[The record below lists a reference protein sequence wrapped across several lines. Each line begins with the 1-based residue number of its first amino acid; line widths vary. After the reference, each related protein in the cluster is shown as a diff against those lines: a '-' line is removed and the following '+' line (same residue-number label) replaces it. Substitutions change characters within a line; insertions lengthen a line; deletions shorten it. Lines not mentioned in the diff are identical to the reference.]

1 MFYMFNSNSWK
12 SLPKWQYLVAYHDE
26 KKFKIMLNKAT
37 LPENIMG
44 KLHSWERYETIV
56 ERLRATKLIV
66 DEIPKYITLAKK
78 FKKKG
83 KVADL
88 DPSIIAK
95 IPYWNTLYEHQKT
108 AVAYG
113 ILDFKGRVYIADQM
127 GSGKTYS
134 AISILNYLLLRK
146 GGHNKVLILCPA
158 SLQQNWKTV
167 VAEKGVADAEVH
179 ILSYDKAKNV
189 HKEIKAKKYDACL
202 LDEAHYIKQT
212 KTARYKKLAPALK
225 RIEYR
230 ILLSGT
236 PVVNRSDELYS
247 PLSIL
252 YPKLFK
258 SKKIFMDRYFNKI
271 SRKCRLPNEVA
282 LMMPLFGFIR
292 RTKNEVLN
300 LPPKVTTVHEIS
312 DKKATVSFKIMLNKM
327 QLPENME
334 NPSMMKYLIGESF
347 HALAT
352 IKAESEPFKLKLL
365 ELLKDTNE
373 KTTSKVVFCIHKSV
387 VECLKSMCED
397 LNISHAVINGET
409 VVKKRGPIVAKFQA
423 GEIDVLICSIKAAGV
438 GLTMTH
444 SNHVIL
450 AESSWVPGNTMQA
463 IDRCHRIGQTKTVYV
478 DRVFCKSS
486 IDDFIQTC
494 EKGKKKM
501 HRILLKH
508 LKQKKAKEGGI
519 KCFLKNATKT

>member
-26 KKFKIMLNKAT
+26 RRFKIMLNKST
-37 LPENIMG
+37 LPTNVMG
-44 KLHSWERYETIV
+44 KLHAWERYETIV

-83 KVADL
+83 KIADL
-88 DPSIIAK
+88 DPEIIAK
-95 IPYWNTLYEHQKT
+95 IPYWNSLYEHQKT

-113 ILDFKGRVYIADQM
+113 ILDFKGRVYLADEM

-134 AISILNYLLLRK
+134 AITILNYLLLRK
-146 GGHNKVLILCPA
+146 GGHNTVLILCPA
-158 SLQQNWKTV
+158 SLQKNWKTV
-167 VAEKGVADAEVH
+167 VAEKGIADADVH

-189 HKEIKAKKYDACL
+189 HKDIKANKYDVCL
-202 LDEAHYIKQT
+202 LDEAHCLKDTTTQ
-212 KTARYKKLAPALK
+212 RYRKLAPALK

-236 PVVNRSDELYS
+236 PCVNRADELYS

-258 SKKIFMDRYFNKI
+258 SKKKFMDRYFNKI

-300 LPPKVTTVHEIS
+300 LPPKVTTVHEIN
-312 DKKATVSFKIMLNKM
+312 DKKATVSFKVMLKKM
-327 QLPENME
+327 QDPENMT
-334 NPSMMKYLIGESF
+334 NPSMMKYLIGEAF
-347 HALAT
+347 HSLAT
-352 IKAESEPFKLKLL
+352 IKAESRAFKSKLL
-365 ELLKDTNE
+365 ELLQDTNE

-423 GEIDVLICSIKAAGV
+423 GEIDVLICSIQAAGV
-438 GLTMTH
+438 GLTMTR
-444 SNHVIL
+444 SNNVIL
-450 AESSWVPGNTMQA
+450 AESSWVPGLNQQA
-463 IDRCHRIGQTKTVYV
+463 IDRCHRIGQTKKVYV
-478 DRVFCKSS
+478 DRVFCNSS
-486 IDDFIQTC
+486 IDQFIQQC

-501 HRILLKH
+501 HKLLLKH
-508 LKQKKAKEGGI
+508 LKEKKANKGSI
-519 KCFLKNATKT
+519 KCFLKQ

>member
-1 MFYMFNSNSWK
+1 
-12 SLPKWQYLVAYHDE
+12 
-26 KKFKIMLNKAT
+26 MLNKAT
-37 LPENIMG
+37 LPNDVMG
-44 KLHSWERYETIV
+44 KLHSWQTYEAVV

-66 DEIPKYITLAKK
+66 DEVPKYIKLARK

-95 IPYWNTLYEHQKT
+95 IPYWNSLYEHQKE

-113 ILDFKGRVYIADQM
+113 ILDFKGRVYLADEM
-127 GSGKTYS
+127 GAGKTYS
-134 AISILNYLLLRK
+134 AITILNYLLLRK
-146 GGHNKVLILCPA
+146 GGHSKVLILCPA
-158 SLQQNWKTV
+158 SLQKNWKTV
-167 VAEKGVADAEVH
+167 VAEKGVADADVH

-189 HKEIKAKKYDACL
+189 HKEIKTNKYDACL
-202 LDEAHYIKQT
+202 LDEAHCLKDTTTQ
-212 KTARYKKLAPALK
+212 RYRKLAPALK

-236 PVVNRSDELYS
+236 PCVNRSDELYS
-247 PLSIL
+247 PLSLL

-258 SKKIFMDRYFNKI
+258 SKKKFMDRYFNKI
-271 SRKCRLPNEVA
+271 ARKCRIPNEVA
-282 LMMPLFGFIR
+282 LMLPLFGFIR

-300 LPPKVTTVHEIS
+300 LPPKVTTVHEIN

-327 QLPENME
+327 RDPENME

-352 IKAESEPFKLKLL
+352 IKAESRAFKSKLM
-365 ELLKDTNE
+365 ELLQDTNE

-387 VECLKSMCED
+387 VECLKGMCED

-409 VVKKRGPIVAKFQA
+409 AVKKRAPVVEQFQK
-423 GEIDVLICSIKAAGV
+423 GTIKVLICSIQAAGV
-438 GLTMTH
+438 GLTMTKA
-444 SNHVIL
+444 NHVIL
-450 AESSWVPGNTMQA
+450 AESSWVPGNNSQA
-463 IDRCHRIGQTKTVYV
+463 TDRVHRIGQTKKVYV

-486 IDDFIQTC
+486 IDDFIKTWKK
-494 EKGKKKM
+494 EKKKM
-501 HRILLKH
+501 HKLLLKH
-508 LKQKKAKEGGI
+508 LKEKKVKHSTI
-519 KCFLKNATKT
+519 DSYFS

>member
-1 MFYMFNSNSWK
+1 MFNSNSWK

-26 KKFKIMLNKAT
+26 RRFKIMLNKAT

-44 KLHSWERYETIV
+44 KLHAWERYETIV

-83 KVADL
+83 KITDL

-95 IPYWNTLYEHQKT
+95 IPYWNNLYEHQKL

-113 ILDFKGRVYIADQM
+113 ILDFQGRVYLADEM

-134 AISILNYLLLRK
+134 AITILNYLLLRK
-146 GGHNKVLILCPA
+146 GGHNTVLILCPA
-158 SLQQNWKTV
+158 SLLKNWKTV
-167 VAEKGVADAEVH
+167 VAEKGVADAEVN

-189 HKEIKAKKYDACL
+189 HKDIKAKKYDACL
-202 LDEAHYIKQT
+202 LDEAHCLKDT

-236 PVVNRSDELYS
+236 PCVNRADELYS
-247 PLSIL
+247 PLSLL
-252 YPKLFK
+252 YPKIFK
-258 SKKIFMDRYFNKI
+258 SKKKFMDRYFNKI

-300 LPPKVTTVHEIS
+300 LPPKVTTVHTIE

-334 NPSMMKYLIGESF
+334 NPSMMKYLIGEAF
-347 HALAT
+347 HSLAT
-352 IKAESEPFKLKLL
+352 IKSESEPFKLKLM

-387 VECLKSMCED
+387 VECLKSICKD
-397 LNISHAVINGET
+397 LNISYALINGET
-409 VVKKRGPIVAKFQA
+409 AVKKRGPIVEQFQA
-423 GEIDVLICSIKAAGV
+423 GEIDVLICSIQAAGV
-438 GLTMTH
+438 GLTMTR

-450 AESSWVPGNTMQA
+450 AENSWVPGLNQQA
-463 IDRCHRIGQTKTVYV
+463 IDRCHRIGQTKKVYV
-478 DRVFCKSS
+478 DRVFCNSS
-486 IDDFIQTC
+486 IDQFIQQC
-494 EKGKKKM
+494 EKGKRKM
-501 HRILLKH
+501 HKLLLKH
-508 LKQKKAKEGGI
+508 LKEKKQHSTI
-519 KCFLKNATKT
+519 DSYFN

>member
-1 MFYMFNSNSWK
+1 
-12 SLPKWQYLVAYHDE
+12 
-26 KKFKIMLNKAT
+26 
-37 LPENIMG
+37 
-44 KLHSWERYETIV
+44 
-56 ERLRATKLIV
+56 
-66 DEIPKYITLAKK
+66 
-78 FKKKG
+78 
-83 KVADL
+83 
-88 DPSIIAK
+88 
-95 IPYWNTLYEHQKT
+95 
-108 AVAYG
+108 
-113 ILDFKGRVYIADQM
+113 
-127 GSGKTYS
+127 
-134 AISILNYLLLRK
+134 
-146 GGHNKVLILCPA
+146 
-158 SLQQNWKTV
+158 
-167 VAEKGVADAEVH
+167 
-179 ILSYDKAKNV
+179 
-189 HKEIKAKKYDACL
+189 
-202 LDEAHYIKQT
+202 
-212 KTARYKKLAPALK
+212 
-225 RIEYR
+225 
-230 ILLSGT
+230 
-236 PVVNRSDELYS
+236 
-247 PLSIL
+247 
-252 YPKLFK
+252 
-258 SKKIFMDRYFNKI
+258 
-271 SRKCRLPNEVA
+271 
-282 LMMPLFGFIR
+282 MPLLGFNR

-300 LPPKVTTVHEIS
+300 LPPKVTTVHEIN

>member
-1 MFYMFNSNSWK
+1 MFYMFNANSWK

-26 KKFKIMLNKAT
+26 RRFKIMLNKAT
-37 LPENIMG
+37 LPGNIMG
-44 KLHSWERYETIV
+44 KLHAWERYETIV

-66 DEIPKYITLAKK
+66 DEVPKYIRLARK

-83 KVADL
+83 KIADL
-88 DPSIIAK
+88 DPEIIAK
-95 IPYWNTLYEHQKT
+95 IPYWGSLYEHQKT

-113 ILDFKGRVYIADQM
+113 ILDFKGRVYLADQM

-146 GGHNKVLILCPA
+146 GGHSKVLILCPA

-300 LPPKVTTVHEIS
+300 LPPKVTTVHTID
-312 DKKATVSFKIMLNKM
+312 DKKATISFKVMLKKM
-327 QLPENME
+327 QDPENME
-334 NPSMMKYLIGESF
+334 NSSMMKYLIGEAF

-352 IKAESEPFKLKLL
+352 IKAESRAFKSKLL
-365 ELLKDTNE
+365 ELLQDTNE
-373 KTTSKVVFCIHKSV
+373 KTTSKVVFCIHKSI
-387 VECLKSMCED
+387 VECLKGMCED
-397 LNISHAVINGET
+397 LNMSYSVINGET

-423 GEIDVLICSIKAAGV
+423 GEIDVLICSIQAAGV

-450 AESSWVPGNTMQA
+450 AESSWVPGNTAQA
-463 IDRCHRIGQTKTVYV
+463 TDRVHRIGQTKTVYV
-478 DRVFCKSS
+478 DRVFCNSS
-486 IDDFIQTC
+486 IDQFIQTC

-501 HRILLKH
+501 HKLLLKH
-508 LKQKKAKEGGI
+508 LKEKKAKEGSI
-519 KCFLKNATKT
+519 KCFLKQ